1 MVHALPKNGGDHLI
15 GLAGLAHVGRAL
27 LQSIGPEFLVGEP
40 MGADDGKL
48 GEFTVQTLHFAQ
60 AGSLQIEHQHF
71 GTMPGDGRSDL
82 VARARHVNGTNVR

>member
-1 MVHALPKNGGDHLI
+1 MVYALPKNGGDHLI
-15 GLAGLAHVGRAL
+15 DPAGLAHVGRAL

-48 GEFTVQTLHFAQ
+48 GEFMVQTLYFAQ
-60 AGSLQIEHQHF
+60 TGGFQIEHEHF
-71 GTMPGDGRSDL
+71 GTMPGDGGPDL